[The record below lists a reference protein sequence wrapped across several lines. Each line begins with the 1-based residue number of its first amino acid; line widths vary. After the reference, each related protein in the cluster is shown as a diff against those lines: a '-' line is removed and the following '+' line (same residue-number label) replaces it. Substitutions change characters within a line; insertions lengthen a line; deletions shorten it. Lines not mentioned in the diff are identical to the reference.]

1 MKSKPR
7 LWAVLGSCVL
17 ALGLTAGCA
26 MAPLSHRGGIMV
38 DRWAEVNTDD
48 KTVAE
53 ILAAFNGVEEGIRVG
68 DLEKIMAIYSRNYR
82 YHGMTKADLRT
93 IWEAVLAEYHGLNSN
108 HVLSRIVVRSNGQRI
123 AEITC
128 SGSLYGVSKKT
139 GEPVNVD
146 SWYGEVHHV
155 VNKEGAWRVEGHK
168 DEVAKALPF
177 GVAPHPFF

>member
-1 MKSKPR
+1 MKSEPR
-7 LWAVLGSCVL
+7 LWAVLGSCVF
-17 ALGLTAGCA
+17 ALGLTAGCV
-26 MAPLSHRGGIMV
+26 MAPLSHLGGIMV

-48 KTVAE
+48 KTMAE
-53 ILAAFNGVEEGIRVG
+53 ILAAFNGAEEGVRIG
-68 DLEKIMAIYSRNYR
+68 DLEKVMAIYSQNCR

-93 IWEAVLAEYHGLNSN
+93 IWEAVFAEYHGLNSN
-108 HVLSRIVVRSNGQRI
+108 HILTPVVVRSNGQRT

-139 GEPVNVD
+139 GELANVD

-155 VNKEGAWRVEGHK
+155 VYEEGAWRVEGHK
-168 DEVAKALPF
+168 GEVAKALPF